1 MRLHLRL
8 HTVIDVI
15 HSIATEVIC
24 PWDAVN
30 KDQISKS
37 PLLAGRWWSRQQL
50 TEIDAVPALQ
60 LVQRGAA

>member
-15 HSIATEVIC
+15 LSIATEVIC

-30 KDQISKS
+30 DQISKS

-60 LVQRGAA
+60 LVQGVAA